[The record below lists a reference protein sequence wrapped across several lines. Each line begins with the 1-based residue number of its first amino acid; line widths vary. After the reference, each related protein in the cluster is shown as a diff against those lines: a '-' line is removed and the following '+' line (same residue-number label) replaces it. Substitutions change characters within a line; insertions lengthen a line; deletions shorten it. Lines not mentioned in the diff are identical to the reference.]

1 MIASRLEELTQKYVL
16 GNISKAEGE
25 ELAAYLSQDEAKAAR
40 DHFRLA
46 LKTDAYLQEA
56 AAELEGEPAV
66 ASSSRVLSF
75 ERSLWAIGGIA
86 AAIAVGLITWIQ
98 SPDPTGVA
106 IVHRT
111 EGQAHS
117 PANQML
123 VTGDFL
129 QEDDRLTVTE
139 GLVELVFEDTGVHA
153 VASAPLSMTLHSS
166 ERVFLHE
173 GDLKLTVPPQGI
185 GFIVETEEREITDL
199 TWLSSKRR

>member
-1 MIASRLEELTQKYVL
+1 MDTSRLEELTQKYVL
-16 GNISKAEGE
+16 GNLSETEGD
-25 ELAAYLSQDEAKAAR
+25 ELGAYLSQDDAKAAR

-98 SPDPTGVA
+98 SPELTGVA
-106 IVHRT
+106 IVYRT
-111 EGQAHS
+111 EGHAHS
-117 PANQML
+117 AGNQML

-129 QEDDRLTVTE
+129 QKEDRLTVTE
-139 GLVELVFEDTGVHA
+139 GLVELVFKGTGVHV

-166 ERVFLHE
+166 
-173 GDLKLTVPPQGI
+173 
-185 GFIVETEEREITDL
+185 
-199 TWLSSKRR
+199 